1 MQVSGLASIRFGG
14 SSQSM
19 NAASDGFSSHRLAP
33 DNISV
38 KSVQVSSVHSAGLL
52 SASLLPSSNLSTS
65 TPSVNLA
72 SAGAKG
78 GSSSSGDEGRKH
90 KKDKKVCIFYEIVC
104 EIITTNSFY

>member
-1 MQVSGLASIRFGG
+1 VHVSGLASTRFGG

-38 KSVQVSSVHSAGLL
+38 KSVQVSSVHSSGLL
-52 SASLLPSSNLSTS
+52 SASLQPSSNLSTS

-72 SAGAKG
+72 SGGATG
-78 GSSSSGDEGRKH
+78 GCSSGDEGRKH
-90 KKDKKVCIFYEIVC
+90 KKDKKVCEILNFWVFLYE
-104 EIITTNSFY
+104 